1 MGWSGGEAKLDA
13 TTDED
18 ASGGGTG
25 CIATL
30 RADIEPDGPT
40 VSPLDSSLP
49 LVFVL
54 SDDVGASRKA
64 FGGVESDLPSTM
76 LKTAKRA
83 VSLDFAG
90 IMGFSL
96 S

>member
-13 TTDED
+13 ATDED

-25 CIATL
+25 CMATS
-30 RADIEPDGPT
+30 RADVEPDGPA

-64 FGGVESDLPSTM
+64 FGGVESDLPSVTRSVEQASAYS
-76 LKTAKRA
+76 K
-83 VSLDFAG
+83 
-90 IMGFSL
+90 
-96 S
+96 

>member
-1 MGWSGGEAKLDA
+1 MA
-13 TTDED
+13 T
-18 ASGGGTG
+18 S
-25 CIATL
+25 
-30 RADIEPDGPT
+30 RADIEPDGPA
-40 VSPLDSSLP
+40 VSPLNSLLP

-76 LKTAKRA
+76 LETAKQA
-83 VSLDFAG
+83 VPLDFAG

-96 S
+96 SYNGHPLFLKGAAAGNCYKM